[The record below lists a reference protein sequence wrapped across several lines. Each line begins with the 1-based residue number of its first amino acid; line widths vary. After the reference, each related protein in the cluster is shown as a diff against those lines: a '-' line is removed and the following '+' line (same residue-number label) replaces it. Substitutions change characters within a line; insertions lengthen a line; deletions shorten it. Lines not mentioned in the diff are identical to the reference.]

1 MKRGLVLFAAA
12 VVTVVVWAGPKKS
25 AKGGMGPT
33 RMVTLNVAAEDAQG
47 QPVEDLTES
56 DFQVWDKG
64 KAQSITLF
72 RHNTETPEKLVERLG
87 PHQFSNRTGEV
98 PPHVTLILFDLL
110 NERMG
115 QQGYARSQIIETLS
129 KLESANYLYFYLLTV
144 EGLLPVHGLPEPNEE
159 PAPKP
164 ETPWTRGI
172 QPILDAALNN
182 VFRMRPY
189 MYTDD
194 RVMMTFNVLEDLATR
209 LGAVAGRKNIVWIT
223 HGVPIAIG
231 PARSG
236 IDIPIDYEPVLR
248 ELNAA
253 LDRAQVAVYPV
264 DLAPPGMEGPMSATS
279 SGPGG
284 MGRGGMGSRSS
295 ADSGGIP
302 ESSQTAPGVASA
314 DTLEEMAA
322 MTGGKAFVNPDIPGA
337 IHQALKDARSSY
349 VIGYYPPPA
358 NWDGKLHKI
367 KLKCARKGVRL
378 VAKTEYMAYPPEAAG
393 MQAEQAAMRAAML
406 SPFDASEIGLVA
418 EATPDATTPAKTH
431 LRLRIRAQDVSLLPV
446 GDRFTGELALTYV
459 MYGPDGRP
467 QASEPMPLRM
477 DLTQQQRD
485 DVLKNGITAGGDLE
499 FGPQVH
505 KVRVVVFDNNSSAV
519 GSVTLTGLG
528 RPASG

>member
-1 MKRGLVLFAAA
+1 MKRGLVFVAAA
-12 VVTVVVWAGPKKS
+12 LVAAVVWAGSKKN
-25 AKGGMGPT
+25 ATGGMGPT
-33 RMVTLNVAAEDAQG
+33 RMVTLNVAAEDEHG

-56 DFQVWDKG
+56 DFQVTDKG

-115 QQGYARSQIIETLS
+115 QQGYARGQIIEALS
-129 KLESANYLYFYLLTV
+129 KLESANYLYFYMLTV
-144 EGLLPVHGLPEPNEE
+144 EGLLPVQGLPEPNEE
-159 PAPKP
+159 PAPKSA
-164 ETPWTRGI
+164 TPWTREI
-172 QPILDAALNN
+172 QPKLDAALNN

-194 RVMMTFNVLEDLATR
+194 RVIMTFNVLEELATR

-236 IDIPIDYEPVLR
+236 IDIPIDYEPVLK

-264 DLAPPGMEGPMSATS
+264 DLAPPGTQAPMSATS
-279 SGPGG
+279 SGSPGLGGGG
-284 MGRGGMGSRSS
+284 MGRGSGTDG
-295 ADSGGIP
+295 GGIP

-322 MTGGKAFVNPDIPGA
+322 MTGGKAFINPDIPGA
-337 IHQALKDARSSY
+337 IRQALKDSKSSY

-358 NWDGKLHKI
+358 NWDGKMHKI
-367 KLKCARKGVRL
+367 KVKCTRKGVKL
-378 VAKTEYMAYPPEAAG
+378 VTKTEYMAYPPEAAG

-406 SPFDASEIGLVA
+406 SPFDASEIGLLA
-418 EATPDATTPAKTH
+418 DATPDAKTPAKTH
-431 LRLRIRAQDVSLLPV
+431 LKLQIRAQDVSLLPL

-467 QASEPMPLRM
+467 QASDPIPLRM
-477 DLTQQQRD
+477 DFTTQQKD
-485 DVLKNGITAGGDLE
+485 DVLKNGITAGGDLQ

-505 KVRVVVFDNNSSAV
+505 KVRVIVFDNNSSAV
-519 GSVTLTGLG
+519 GSVTMTGLG
-528 RPASG
+528 QTSG

>member
-1 MKRGLVLFAAA
+1 MKRGLIFVAAA
-12 VVTVVVWAGPKKS
+12 LVAAVVWAGSKKN
-25 AKGGMGPT
+25 AKGGLGPT

-47 QPVEDLTES
+47 RPVEDLTES
-56 DFQVWDKG
+56 DFQVTDKG

-72 RHNTETPEKLVERLG
+72 RHNAETPEKVVERLG

-98 PPHVTLILFDLL
+98 PPHVTLILFDLV

-115 QQGYARSQIIETLS
+115 QQGYARGQIIDALS
-129 KLESANYLYFYLLTV
+129 KLESANYLYFYMLTV
-144 EGLLPVHGLPEPNEE
+144 EGLLPVHGLPEPDEE
-159 PAPKP
+159 AAPN
-164 ETPWTRGI
+164 TAVPWTKQI
-172 QPILDAALNN
+172 QPLLDAALNH
-182 VFRMRPY
+182 VFRMRPF

-194 RVMMTFNVLEDLATR
+194 RVMMTFNVLESLATR

-236 IDIPIDYEPVLR
+236 IDIPIDYEPVLK

-264 DLAPPGMEGPMSATS
+264 DLAPPGTQAPMEAASNA
-279 SGPGG
+279 PGG
-284 MGRGGMGSRSS
+284 GGGGMSGGM
-295 ADSGGIP
+295 SGGIP
-302 ESSQTAPGVASA
+302 ESSATMPGVASA

-322 MTGGKAFVNPDIPGA
+322 MTGGKAFINPDIPGA

-358 NWDGKLHKI
+358 SWDGKMHKI
-367 KLKCARKGVRL
+367 KLKCSRKGVRL
-378 VAKTEYMAYPPEAAG
+378 VAKTEYMAYPPETAG
-393 MQAEQAAMRAAML
+393 MQAEQAALRAAML
-406 SPFDASEIGLVA
+406 SPFDASEIGLLA
-418 EATPDATTPAKTH
+418 EATPDAKKPAMTH
-431 LRLRIRAQDVSLLPV
+431 LRLRIRAQDVSLLPL
-446 GDRFTGELALTYV
+446 GDHFGGQLALTYV

-467 QASEPMPLRM
+467 HASDPMPLRM
-477 DLTQQQRD
+477 DFTAQQKD
-485 DVLKNGITAGGDLE
+485 DVMKNGITAGGDLE

-519 GSVTLTGLG
+519 GSVTLTELG
-528 RPASG
+528 QTSG

>member
-1 MKRGLVLFAAA
+1 MKRGLIFFAAA
-12 VVTVVVWAGPKKS
+12 LVAAVVWAGSKKN

-56 DFQVWDKG
+56 DFQVTDKG

-98 PPHVTLILFDLL
+98 PPPVTLILFDLL

-115 QQGYARSQIIETLS
+115 QQGYARGQIIEALS
-129 KLESANYLYFYLLTV
+129 KLESANYLYFYMLTV
-144 EGLLPVHGLPEPNEE
+144 EGLLPVQALPEPNEE
-159 PAPKP
+159 PAPK
-164 ETPWTRGI
+164 TAAPWTKQI
-172 QPILDAALNN
+172 QPRLDAALNN

-194 RVMMTFNVLEDLATR
+194 RVMMTFNVLESLATR

-236 IDIPIDYEPVLR
+236 VDIPIDYEPVLK

-264 DLAPPGMEGPMSATS
+264 DLAPPGTQSPMQAASNVPGGAGGGTNGGGFAESSAT
-279 SGPGG
+279 
-284 MGRGGMGSRSS
+284 M
-295 ADSGGIP
+295 
-302 ESSQTAPGVASA
+302 PGVASA

-322 MTGGKAFVNPDIPGA
+322 MTGGRAYINTDIPGA
-337 IHQALKDARSSY
+337 IRQALKDSKSSY
-349 VIGYYPPPA
+349 AIGYYPPPA
-358 NWDGKLHKI
+358 NWDGKMHKI
-367 KLKCARKGVRL
+367 KLKCSRKGVKL

-393 MQAEQAAMRAAML
+393 MQAEQAALRAAML
-406 SPFDASEIGLVA
+406 SPFDASEIGLLA
-418 EATPDATTPAKTH
+418 TATPDEKTPATTH
-431 LRLRIRAQDVSLLPV
+431 LQLQIRAQDVSMLPL
-446 GDRFTGELALTYV
+446 GDHFGGELALTYV
-459 MYGPDGRP
+459 IYGPDGRP
-467 QASEPMPLRM
+467 QASNPVPLRM
-477 DLTQQQRD
+477 DFTTQQKD
-485 DVLKNGITAGGDLE
+485 DVMKNGITAGGNLQ

-519 GSVTLTGLG
+519 GSVTVTGLG
-528 RPASG
+528 QTSG